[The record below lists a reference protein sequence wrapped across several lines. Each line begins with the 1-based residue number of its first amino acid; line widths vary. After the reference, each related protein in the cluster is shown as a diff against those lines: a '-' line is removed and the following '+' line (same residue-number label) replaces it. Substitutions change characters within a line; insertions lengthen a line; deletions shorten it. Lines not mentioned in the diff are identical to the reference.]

1 MKSILSKIIVVFSSF
16 FLLTSCYTNI
26 IEDFGSGDGGSGD
39 GDGNG
44 GGVSS
49 DDALVI
55 KDYSE
60 LQQFAYATDE
70 VLSVSFYAEEN
81 WRVEFLD
88 RESRRWV
95 SVKEGFGM
103 SGDNVLTIYVD
114 KNTWGYDR
122 EAYIGLA
129 SGSDYETIVISQS
142 AYTELGDVPV
152 KEDVPA
158 SYDAIVDEIIGYS
171 VTSDGVLDRSK
182 GRRWKFFYDDVSGSI
197 MNVECSFFSNGDEV
211 VSEGVRLSYLSIGRY
226 EYHLDVN
233 ISVSELRDNSVDMV
247 EQTTLACILD
257 DDGRVKYGEGYSNDI
272 RSGEYQDLLVSTFY
286 SDGYLQGMECFI
298 PSTNLVY
305 KNEFLWGDR
314 NLLQVNSGEL
324 YDVSSPFVSEN
335 RSYTSYPNNKVNVD
349 LNYIFNIEDNP
360 ALMLDLL
367 GKRSEYLISSTNDSK
382 KEVLYNYNFDSMER
396 VTEILVSV
404 LSGEKQ
410 GDYRYEISYK

>member
-142 AYTELGDVPV
+142 AYTEFVFTDTLWPDFRREQYRSALEEYASRDRRFGKV
-152 KEDVPA
+152 K
-158 SYDAIVDEIIGYS
+158 
-171 VTSDGVLDRSK
+171 
-182 GRRWKFFYDDVSGSI
+182 
-197 MNVECSFFSNGDEV
+197 
-211 VSEGVRLSYLSIGRY
+211 
-226 EYHLDVN
+226 
-233 ISVSELRDNSVDMV
+233 
-247 EQTTLACILD
+247 
-257 DDGRVKYGEGYSNDI
+257 
-272 RSGEYQDLLVSTFY
+272 
-286 SDGYLQGMECFI
+286 
-298 PSTNLVY
+298 
-305 KNEFLWGDR
+305 
-314 NLLQVNSGEL
+314 
-324 YDVSSPFVSEN
+324 
-335 RSYTSYPNNKVNVD
+335 
-349 LNYIFNIEDNP
+349 
-360 ALMLDLL
+360 
-367 GKRSEYLISSTNDSK
+367 
-382 KEVLYNYNFDSMER
+382 
-396 VTEILVSV
+396 
-404 LSGEKQ
+404 
-410 GDYRYEISYK
+410 